1 MVFAQM
7 TSRDGLRDIA
17 TCLNARTETLYH
29 LGFTEPVAES
39 TLADANETRDWRIWE
54 DLAKSLMKK
63 ARPLYAGEDLGL
75 DLDNTIY
82 ALDSTTI
89 DLSLTLFPWADFRQT
104 KAGIKLHTQI
114 DLRGPLPACICI
126 TGARQHDV
134 GWLDILLFEAG
145 AFHLMDRGYMDF
157 SRLIL
162 IANAGAFFVTR
173 AKSNLQ
179 FTRHYSKPVDRF
191 TGLRSD
197 HVGKP
202 TLPKSRNAFPVLLR
216 KVRYYDSETSRE
228 LVFLT
233 NNLEIPALTVA
244 MLYKARWSIE
254 LFFRWIKGH
263 LRIKHYYGTSPN
275 AVKTQIWIAVST
287 YLIIAILHKQLKL
300 PGTLHRTLQLLSVH
314 PFEKI
319 TLNELLMKTD
329 HRTFI
334 NSYPHQLNLLPLQPD
349 ICEGLCI
356 SYEET
361 TFHLLSEGPS
371 TYRDCQHPPSDRV
384 QLPHWILEAS
394 LTIPTKRCP
403 GRSTSSFP
411 PGVLLCR
418 LNSDSVTTNR

>member
-1 MVFAQM
+1 MNTGRFILSQVLDLVHRQTLDRIVKRYEPAISVRHFGFRQQLTCMVFARM

-29 LGFTEPVAES
+29 LGFTEPVAKS

-114 DLRGPLPACICI
+114 DLRGPIPTCICI

-134 GWLDILLFEAG
+134 GWLDSLLFEAG
-145 AFHLMDRGYMDF
+145 AFYLMDRGYMDF

-202 TLPKSRNAFPVLLR
+202 TLIKSRSAFPVLLR

-275 AVKTQIWIAVST
+275 AVKTQIWIAIST

-314 PFEKI
+314 PFEKV
-319 TLNELLMKTD
+319 TLNELLMETD

-334 NSYPHQLNLLPLQPD
+334 NSDPNQLNL
-349 ICEGLCI
+349 
-356 SYEET
+356 
-361 TFHLLSEGPS
+361 F
-371 TYRDCQHPPSDRV
+371 
-384 QLPHWILEAS
+384 
-394 LTIPTKRCP
+394 
-403 GRSTSSFP
+403 
-411 PGVLLCR
+411 
-418 LNSDSVTTNR
+418 

>member
-1 MVFAQM
+1 MNSGRFILSQVLDLVHRQTLDRIVKRYEPTISVRHFGFRQQLTCMVFAQM

-29 LGFTEPVAES
+29 LGFTEPVAKS

-54 DLAKSLMKK
+54 ELAKSLMKK
-63 ARPLYAGEDLGL
+63 AKPLYAGEDLGL
-75 DLDNTIY
+75 DLESTIY

-114 DLRGPLPACICI
+114 DLRGPIPTCICI

-134 GWLDILLFEAG
+134 GWLDSLFFEAG
-145 AFHLMDRGYMDF
+145 AFYLMDRGYMDF
-157 SRLIL
+157 TRLIL

-202 TLPKSRNAFPVLLR
+202 TLTKSRKAFPVLLR
-216 KVRYYDSETSRE
+216 KVKYYDSETSKE
-228 LVFLT
+228 LIFLT

-287 YLIIAILHKQLKL
+287 YLIIAILHKQFKL

-314 PFEKI
+314 PFEKV
-319 TLNELLMKTD
+319 TLNELLMETD
-329 HRTFI
+329 HGTFI
-334 NSYPHQLNLLPLQPD
+334 TSDHNQLNL
-349 ICEGLCI
+349 
-356 SYEET
+356 
-361 TFHLLSEGPS
+361 
-371 TYRDCQHPPSDRV
+371 
-384 QLPHWILEAS
+384 W
-394 LTIPTKRCP
+394 
-403 GRSTSSFP
+403 
-411 PGVLLCR
+411 
-418 LNSDSVTTNR
+418 